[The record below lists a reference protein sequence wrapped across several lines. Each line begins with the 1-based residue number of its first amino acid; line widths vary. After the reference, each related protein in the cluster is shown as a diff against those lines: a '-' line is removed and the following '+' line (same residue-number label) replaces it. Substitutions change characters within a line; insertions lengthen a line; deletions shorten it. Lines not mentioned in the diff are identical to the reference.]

1 MLTPEEI
8 QSREFLVSLRGYDRD
23 EVHAFLGR
31 VAEQLAQTE
40 AKATQ
45 LQQRLDRLKAQQ
57 PTAAAAAEPAP
68 AAQQTGTVEPS
79 AMFAEIGKETQRIL
93 EAAQEAGQQIQRKA
107 RQEADRDLQAARQ
120 QAAKLIA
127 EGERRREHIERV
139 VSELEQAR
147 AAMSV
152 QLRGVGRTIEQTL
165 RELAPSEQTSTIREA
180 MGAQAARDQRP
191 AAPPAAQLPAE
202 SESGD
207 DDDSEG
213 EPAPAP
219 EPEPEPAAD
228 EPTADAPAPAQP
240 AADEPGTGDA
250 AVGATDETAEAP
262 DAEGA
267 DAGAVEQAAVEAAP
281 APATADD
288 AAAVT
293 AGAPVIADDEG
304 QEPLAAAAPEAT
316 ETTVAEESGDGQGP
330 GEEPA
335 DTPAASDDQS
345 DEPAPDAEAAGPE
358 AAEEPAAPAEPD
370 APGTTEPAM
379 PPPST
384 AASGRN
390 DPQGLRA
397 AALSPL
403 HPKLVRKVKREL
415 QEIQNIALDKLRRA
429 RGEGDVDD
437 FLPSEQDTEGL
448 GEGSGDLLLQA
459 WEAGV
464 ASASVLADQDLG
476 SPDEGPDLA
485 DAFREDAAG
494 RVRSGLT
501 STLRMGLS
509 ASEGQQALSD
519 RVGAV
524 FSEFKGAQAEE
535 LAATH
540 LIRAYELG
548 LLAAWSYGGIGARQ
562 WVLGREPRCPEG
574 RCRYND
580 QGGPVA
586 VGESFASGH
595 DVPPVHVGC
604 TCTTVPAEE

>member
-40 AKATQ
+40 AKANQ
-45 LQQRLDRLKAQQ
+45 LQQRLDRLKQQQ
-57 PTAAAAAEPAP
+57 PSTAAAAEPAP
-68 AAQQTGTVEPS
+68 AAASPEPS

-107 RQEADRDLQAARQ
+107 RQEADRDLQSARG

-165 RELAPSEQTSTIREA
+165 RELSPESEGAGSSTMREA
-180 MGAQAARDQRP
+180 IGSQATADETRAAAAAPAPTPAPPPPPP
-191 AAPPAAQLPAE
+191 AAPPPAASAPEAT
-202 SESGD
+202 SRPD
-207 DDDSEG
+207 DTEG
-213 EPAPAP
+213 E
-219 EPEPEPAAD
+219 AD
-228 EPTADAPAPAQP
+228 EP
-240 AADEPGTGDA
+240 
-250 AVGATDETAEAP
+250 
-262 DAEGA
+262 
-267 DAGAVEQAAVEAAP
+267 AAP
-281 APATADD
+281 APATEPDNEP
-288 AAAVT
+288 AAAD
-293 AGAPVIADDEG
+293 PVIGPDEG
-304 QEPLAAAAPEAT
+304 AGDAPAAAAPAAT
-316 ETTVAEESGDGQGP
+316 PDTTADDDGGSNTA
-330 GEEPA
+330 G
-335 DTPAASDDQS
+335 AATAS
-345 DEPAPDAEAAGPE
+345 
-358 AAEEPAAPAEPD
+358 AAPATAASSPAA
-370 APGTTEPAM
+370 APAAQAATEPAM
-379 PPPST
+379 PP
-384 AASGRN
+384 AAADADGEQP

-429 RGEGDVDD
+429 KGQGDVDD
-437 FLPSEQDTEGL
+437 FLPSDDDTSGI
-448 GEGSGDLLLQA
+448 GEGAADLLEQA
-459 WEAGV
+459 WRAGV
-464 ASASVLADQDLG
+464 ASAGVLADRDL
-476 SPDEGPDLA
+476 STPEAPPPLA
-485 DAFREDAAG
+485 DDFLSDAAQ
-494 RVRSGLT
+494 RVRSGLS

-509 ASEGQQALSD
+509 ATEGQQALSD

-540 LIRAYELG
+540 LIRAYEHG
-548 LLAAWSYGGIGARQ
+548 LLGAWQSGGVSARR
-562 WVLGREPRCPEG
+562 WVMGREPRCPEAK
-574 RCRYND
+574 CRTND

-586 VGESFASGH
+586 VGESFPSGH
-595 DVPPVHVGC
+595 DVPPIHVGC
-604 TCTTVPAEE
+604 TCTTVPEESTA